1 VIVHYGRSEAKADAV
16 VTEIRAAGGRAES
29 LWLQIARVG
38 SPAQSSPSMA
48 DRSFEYIRNLLVSE
62 AAVVISLHSRLRR
75 IPLCRRHSVGR
86 LDLARTTTRT
96 LVRWPTP
103 R

>member
-62 AAVVISLHSRLRR
+62 AAVVISLHTRLRL
-75 IPLCRRHSVGR
+75 IPLC
-86 LDLARTTTRT
+86 LTTLCR
-96 LVRWPTP
+96 PS
-103 R
+103 